1 MSKFSYQVQN
11 INMKKK
17 KKIRR
22 ISIYVHD
29 YSSIFVIFNTCT
41 GLQQLAIYSKLKKE
55 HNNII
60 NITLNIILQT
70 LLLVNWAEQQA
81 FHSLENF

>member
-17 KKIRR
+17 KKKKKMKEVRR
-22 ISIYVHD
+22 ISMYVHD

-41 GLQQLAIYSKLKKE
+41 GLQQLAIYSKKKKK
-55 HNNII
+55 NII
-60 NITLNIILQT
+60 I
-70 LLLVNWAEQQA
+70 
-81 FHSLENF
+81 

>member
-17 KKIRR
+17 KKVRR
-22 ISIYVHD
+22 LSMYVHD

-41 GLQQLAIYSKLKKE
+41 GLQQLAIYSK
-55 HNNII
+55 I
-60 NITLNIILQT
+60 NK
-70 LLLVNWAEQQA
+70 
-81 FHSLENF
+81 